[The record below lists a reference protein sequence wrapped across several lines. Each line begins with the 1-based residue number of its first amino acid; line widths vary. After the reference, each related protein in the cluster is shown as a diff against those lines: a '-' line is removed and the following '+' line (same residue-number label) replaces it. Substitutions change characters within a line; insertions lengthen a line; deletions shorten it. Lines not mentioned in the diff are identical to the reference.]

1 RVGRGKGG
9 DAGKDEGGGSAV
21 RPTLWSLAWFCKC
34 TVGPC
39 PLFSLPGRAHID
51 PGADPH
57 VEPLLFLIL
66 DTADNYC
73 FGTCQQRK
81 LFPHCH
87 PPNLIGNKFVPL
99 RGSPHRG
106 PGCYLPE
113 AYGLAYNLSK
123 IPTSTKGYTLG
134 ARTAVRFKPIQ
145 KEMTPCAGRYQ
156 QVSRQQEK
164 HKQNF
169 APFNV
174 LVPRFKNYSK
184 DTYYPSP
191 GTYNPEK
198 KPPPKIS
205 WPMRFGSPDWAQV
218 PCLPKRTLKAEL
230 STDKELRKHRNRVAY
245 LSLFY
250 N

>member
-1 RVGRGKGG
+1 MEITHERSTFTERPPEELFFPRTTGK
-9 DAGKDEGGGSAV
+9 S
-21 RPTLWSLAWFCKC
+21 RRSTLS
-34 TVGPC
+34 
-39 PLFSLPGRAHID
+39 SLPGNLRGNKTVSGIRHPYIWD
-51 PGADPH
+51 FDN
-57 VEPLLFLIL
+57 